1 MLGLDITSLAVP
13 DYEIIARIER
23 LIATVNGTLLHTQQA
38 VPVNMVPVHTGYTT
52 VQHTNPHEYLYSSS
66 SSSSILAD
74 ATSISPSRRHH
85 HHHHRQRSPSPL
97 KQHQHISSN
106 TSSHHHHHHS
116 SSTKH
121 ERSRSKS
128 PRKVTIDPN
137 SY

>member
-23 LIATVNGTLLHTQQA
+23 LIATVNGTLVHAQQS

-52 VQHTNPHEYLYSSS
+52 VHTNPHEYLYS

-74 ATSISPSRRHH
+74 ATSISPTRRH
-85 HHHHRQRSPSPL
+85 HHHHRQRSPSPV
-97 KQHQHISSN
+97 KQQHISS
-106 TSSHHHHHHS
+106 SSHHHHHHHAS
-116 SSTKH
+116 SSSSAKH